1 MVITGKGATEEF
13 IVKQT
18 APALKEIQTLS
29 TQNRDAIG
37 GINTDMQKV
46 QSDLASIKFFLNQQK
61 ESDAEQARQIEK
73 TNDLILRMLENR

>member
-1 MVITGKGATEEF
+1 MVITGKAATEEF

-29 TQNRDAIG
+29 SQNRDAIG
-37 GINTDMQKV
+37 EINTDLDKV

-61 ESDAEQARQIEK
+61 DSNAEQARQMEK
-73 TNDLILRMLENR
+73 TNDLILRLIENR